1 MILDKRLV
9 SLACPTTPADSA
21 PWFLFPL
28 LQKKSDAVSLLLLP
42 KIRTIISGSAC
53 ILVHV

>member
-28 LQKKSDAVSLLLLP
+28 LQKKKRCSFTTLAP
-42 KIRTIISGSAC
+42 QN
-53 ILVHV
+53 